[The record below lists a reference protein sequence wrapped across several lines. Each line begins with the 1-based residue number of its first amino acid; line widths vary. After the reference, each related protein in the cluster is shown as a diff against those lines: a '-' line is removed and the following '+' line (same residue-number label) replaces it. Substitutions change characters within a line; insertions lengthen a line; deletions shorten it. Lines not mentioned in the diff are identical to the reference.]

1 MKPVRVRPRPVRML
15 QRRELSQ
22 VIGGGDAGPVVRKDH
37 VENPSNT
44 PLED

>member
-1 MKPVRVRPRPVRML
+1 MKPVRVRAQPVRVL

-22 VIGGGDAGPVVRKDH
+22 VIGGAAGPVVHNDH

-44 PLED
+44 PLKD

>member
-1 MKPVRVRPRPVRML
+1 MKPVRVRAQPVRLL

-22 VIGGGDAGPVVRKDH
+22 VIGGADAGPAVLKDH

-44 PLED
+44 PLKD

>member
-1 MKPVRVRPRPVRML
+1 MKPVRVRAQPVRVL

-22 VIGGGDAGPVVRKDH
+22 VIGGAAAGPVVHNDH

-44 PLED
+44 PLKD

>member
-1 MKPVRVRPRPVRML
+1 MKPVRKTAQPVRVL

-22 VIGGGDAGPVVRKDH
+22 VIGGSDTGPVVQTDH

-44 PLED
+44 PLKD